1 MLARMTTARRT
12 RRIGFIGFPRFNALD
27 LTGPMDV
34 FSAAAELELEQAGQR
49 RRAIY
54 ETVVLGLDG
63 TPCRTES
70 ALTVLPDL
78 ALADAPPL
86 DTVIVPGGCGVREPA
101 TLAAL
106 AQWLRRRAPRLR
118 RIASVCTGA
127 YALAEAGLL
136 DGCRV
141 TTHWRHADALAARYP
156 QLTIDADAIFL
167 RSGSGRIYTSAGIS
181 AGIDLA
187 LALVAEDHGPA
198 LALAV
203 ARELVVHVK
212 RDGGQRQYS
221 APLAFQTQAGDRL
234 GELAAWTLRHLGEDL
249 SVERLAQRCS
259 LSRRQLSRR
268 FREVFGVAPAQY
280 VERLRVD
287 EARQRLSESRVPIDR
302 IAATLGF
309 RSADVFRRAFER
321 QVGIA
326 PAQYR
331 ARFGASKST
340 IREE

>member
-1 MLARMTTARRT
+1 MLGRMTTARRT
-12 RRIGFIGFPRFNALD
+12 RRIGFIGFPQFNALD
-27 LTGPMDV
+27 LAGPLEV
-34 FSAAAELELEQAGQR
+34 FSAAAELERERAGPR

-54 ETVVLGLDG
+54 ETVVLGPDG
-63 TPCRTES
+63 APCRAES
-70 ALTVLPDL
+70 ALTVLPDRP
-78 ALADAPPL
+78 LADAPPL
-86 DTVIVPGGCGVREPA
+86 DTVIVPGGRGVRDPA
-101 TLAAL
+101 TLRLLAL
-106 AQWLRRRAPRLR
+106 WLRRLGPRLR

-136 DGCRV
+136 DGCTV

-156 QLTIDADAIFL
+156 QLTIDPDAIFL
-167 RSGSGRIYTSAGIS
+167 RSGRIYTSAGIS

-249 SVERLAQRCS
+249 SVERLAQRCN

-268 FREVFGVAPAQY
+268 FHETFGVAPAQY

-287 EARQRLSESRVPIDR
+287 EARQRLSESRAPIER
-302 IAATLGF
+302 IAAALGF
-309 RSADVFRRAFER
+309 RSTDVFRRAFER
-321 QVGIA
+321 QVGVA
-326 PAQYR
+326 PAHYR
-331 ARFGASKST
+331 ARFGAGLSA
-340 IREE
+340 IIDQE